1 MEAHIKD
8 GKLIIVLP
16 VNKPAV
22 RSSSGKTL
30 VLASTRGNK
39 QVNINGQTVYIGVNA
54 YVYPDQEG

>member
-8 GKLIIVLP
+8 GKLIIVLST
-16 VNKPAV
+16 NKPAV